1 MVTITIDNTELS
13 VPENSTILEAARSN
27 GIEIPT
33 LCYLKEYNEIGACRI
48 CLVEIEGFDRL
59 APACNTVIEE
69 GMVINTGSQRVI
81 EARHT
86 NLQLL
91 MAQHDQNCLS
101 CLRSGNCKLQK
112 LCNDENIISR
122 PFESDFEPFDWDINW
137 TLVRDASK
145 CVKCM
150 RCVNICDKV
159 QANHAW
165 KVSGAGKRATIA
177 PSFETK
183 RLSDMRCA
191 LCGQC
196 ITHCPTGALTARDDC
211 NKLLEAISNESKT
224 VVVQIAPSVRTAWGN
239 AFGLSPEEADINL
252 LAAALKAA
260 GVDYVFST
268 DFSADLTIMEEGS
281 EFLDLF
287 TSGETAKH
295 PLYTS
300 CCPGWVRYVNA
311 HFPQTAKNLSTAKS
325 PQQMLGAMIKS
336 YFAEQ
341 EGIDPKTIYSA
352 SIMPCVAKKTECA
365 REDFT
370 DACGDPD
377 VDVVLTTREVDRLL
391 KRKNIDVANL
401 KPVELDQPMQDYTGA
416 GVIFG
421 ATGGVMEAALRS
433 AYFLATN
440 TNADP
445 DAFKEVRATDETCSL
460 PWREA
465 TFDIEDNTVH
475 VAIASGLGNAEK
487 LVSAIEA
494 GEVHYDFVE
503 IMACPGGCVGGGG
516 QPIVMDCEMAQSRE
530 EVLRKLDSA
539 SDLRRSHEN
548 PDITKIYQN
557 FLGEP
562 LSHKAHDLLH
572 THQLQLTSL

>member
-1 MVTITIDNTELS
+1 MVTVTINGTTLS
-13 VPENSTILEAARSN
+13 VPEETTILDAAKSI
-27 GIEIPT
+27 GMEIPT
-33 LCYLKEYNEIGACRI
+33 LCYLKQYNEIGGCRI

-59 APACNTVIEE
+59 ATACNTAVEE
-69 GMVINTGSQRVI
+69 GMVIYTHSARAL
-81 EARHT
+81 EARRI

-91 MAQHDQNCLS
+91 MSQHDQNCLS
-101 CLRSGNCKLQK
+101 CVRSENCKLQQ
-112 LCNDENIISR
+112 LCREEDITTQ
-122 PFESDFEPFDWDINW
+122 PFEKDFEPFQWNTNW
-137 TLVRDASK
+137 SLIRDASK

-150 RCVNICDKV
+150 RCVNICDQV
-159 QANHAW
+159 QANHVW
-165 KVSGAGKRATIA
+165 QITGTGKRTTITPA
-177 PSFETK
+177 FGTDLPE
-183 RLSDMRCA
+183 MRCA

-211 NKLLEAISNESKT
+211 DKVFDAIADDSKT
-224 VVVQIAPSVRTAWGN
+224 VVVQIAPSVRTAWGS
-239 AFGLSPEEADINL
+239 AFGLAPEDSDIDL
-252 LAAALKAA
+252 LAAALKKA
-260 GVDYVFST
+260 GADYVFST

-281 EFLDLF
+281 EFLGLF
-287 TSGETAKH
+287 TSGKTAEM
-295 PLYTS
+295 PLFTS

-311 HFPQTAKNLSTAKS
+311 RFPKSAKHLSSAKS

-341 EGIDPKTIYSA
+341 NNIDPKSIYSV
-352 SIMPCVAKKTECA
+352 SIMPCVAKKSECA
-365 REDFT
+365 REDLA

-377 VDVVLTTREVDRLL
+377 VDVVLTTREVTRFL
-391 KRKNIDVANL
+391 KRKNIDVAHL
-401 KPVELDQPMQDYTGA
+401 QPVELDQPMQNYTGA
-416 GVIFG
+416 GSIFG

-440 TNADP
+440 TNANP
-445 DAFKEVRATDETCSL
+445 DAFKEVRASEDTRDL

-465 TFDIEDNTVH
+465 TFDIGDSTVH
-475 VAIASGLGNAEK
+475 VAITSGLGNAEK

-494 GEVHYDFVE
+494 GDVHYDFVE

-530 EVLRKLDSA
+530 EVLRRLDSA
-539 SDLRRSHEN
+539 CALRRSHDN
-548 PDITKIYQN
+548 PDISKIYDE

-572 THQLQLTSL
+572 VHH

>member
-1 MVTITIDNTELS
+1 MVTVTINGTTLS
-13 VPENSTILEAARSN
+13 VPEETTILDAAKSI
-27 GIEIPT
+27 GMEIPT
-33 LCYLKEYNEIGACRI
+33 LCYLKQYNEIGGCRI

-59 APACNTVIEE
+59 ATACNTAVEE
-69 GMVINTGSQRVI
+69 GMVIYTHSARAL
-81 EARHT
+81 EARRI

-91 MAQHDQNCLS
+91 MSQHDQNCLS
-101 CLRSGNCKLQK
+101 CVRSENCKLQQ
-112 LCNDENIISR
+112 LCREEDITTQ
-122 PFESDFEPFDWDINW
+122 PFEKDFEPFQWNTNW
-137 TLVRDASK
+137 SLIRDASK

-150 RCVNICDKV
+150 RCVNICDQV
-159 QANHAW
+159 QANHVW
-165 KVSGAGKRATIA
+165 QITGTGKRTTITPA
-177 PSFETK
+177 FGTDLPE
-183 RLSDMRCA
+183 MRCA

-211 NKLLEAISNESKT
+211 DKVFDAIADDSKT
-224 VVVQIAPSVRTAWGN
+224 VVVQIAPSVRTAWGS
-239 AFGLSPEEADINL
+239 AFGLAPEDSDIDL
-252 LAAALKAA
+252 LAAALKKA

-281 EFLDLF
+281 EFLGLF
-287 TSGETAKH
+287 TSGKTTEM
-295 PLYTS
+295 PLFTS
-300 CCPGWVRYVNA
+300 CCPGWVRYANA
-311 HFPQTAKNLSTAKS
+311 HFPKSAKHLSSAKS

-341 EGIDPKTIYSA
+341 NNIDPKSIYSV
-352 SIMPCVAKKTECA
+352 SIMPCVAKKSECA
-365 REDFT
+365 REDLA

-377 VDVVLTTREVDRLL
+377 VDVVLTTREVTRFL
-391 KRKNIDVANL
+391 KRKNIDVAHL
-401 KPVELDQPMQDYTGA
+401 QPVELDQPMQNYTGA
-416 GVIFG
+416 GSIFG

-445 DAFKEVRATDETCSL
+445 DAFKEVRASEDTRDL

-465 TFDIEDNTVH
+465 TFDIGDSTVH
-475 VAIASGLGNAEK
+475 VAITSGLGNAEK
-487 LVSAIEA
+487 LVDAIEA
-494 GEVHYDFVE
+494 GDVHYDFVE

-530 EVLRKLDSA
+530 EVLRRLDSA
-539 SDLRRSHEN
+539 CALRRSHDN
-548 PDITKIYQN
+548 PDISKIYDE

-572 THQLQLTSL
+572 VHH

>member
-1 MVTITIDNTELS
+1 MVNITINGVSLS
-13 VPENSTILEAARSN
+13 VPENSTILQAAKSA

-33 LCYLKEYNEIGACRI
+33 LCFLKEYNEIGACRI
-48 CLVEIEGFDRL
+48 CLVEIKGYDRL
-59 APACNTVIEE
+59 APACNTTVEE
-69 GMVINTGSQRVI
+69 GMEINTRSARVI
-81 EARHT
+81 EARRI

-101 CLRSGNCKLQK
+101 CVRSENCKLQQ
-112 LCNDENIISR
+112 LCNDENITTQ
-122 PFESDFEPFDWDINW
+122 PFKKDFEPFEWNTNW
-137 TLVRDASK
+137 TLIRDASK

-150 RCVNICDKV
+150 RCVSICDQV

-165 KVSGAGKRATIA
+165 TIKGTGKRTTVA
-177 PSFETK
+177 PSFSTEGAP
-183 RLSDMRCA
+183 DMRCA

-211 NKLLEAISNESKT
+211 DKVFDAIADESKT
-224 VVVQIAPSVRTAWGN
+224 VVVQIAPSVRTAWGS
-239 AFGLSPEEADINL
+239 AFGLTPEESDIDL
-252 LAAALKAA
+252 LAAALKQA

-281 EFLDLF
+281 EFLELF
-287 TSGETAKH
+287 ISGKTAEA
-295 PLYTS
+295 PLFTS
-300 CCPGWVRYVNA
+300 CCPGWVRYVNS
-311 HFPQTAKNLSTAKS
+311 HFPQTARHLSTAKS
-325 PQQMLGAMIKS
+325 PQQMLGALIKS

-341 EGIDPKTIYSA
+341 QGIDPETIYSV
-352 SIMPCVAKKTECA
+352 SIMPCVAKKSECA

-377 VDVVLTTREVDRLL
+377 VDVVLTTREVDRFL

-401 KPVELDQPMQDYTGA
+401 EPIELDQPMQDYTGA
-416 GVIFG
+416 GTIFG

-433 AYFLATN
+433 AYFLATK

-445 DAFKEVRATDETCSL
+445 DAFKEVRATKETRAL

-465 TFDIEDNTVH
+465 TFDIEDNTVR
-475 VAIASGLGNAEK
+475 VAIASGLGNAEE
-487 LVSAIEA
+487 LVNAIEA

-516 QPIVMDCEMAQSRE
+516 QPIVMDCEMAESRE
-530 EVLRKLDSA
+530 EVLRRLDSTCK
-539 SDLRRSHEN
+539 LRRSHDN
-548 PDITKIYQN
+548 PDITKIYEN
-557 FLGEP
+557 FLGTP

-572 THQLQLTSL
+572 TH